1 MKKVRT
7 LKELQNHPFVSHID
21 YEYQY
26 GIFDETD
33 YIYLLYL
40 IDGKQ
45 FECLASGMIT
55 SPTIKQLIIEFY
67 YYDIISI

>member
-1 MKKVRT
+1 MKKVKT
-7 LKELQNHPFVSHID
+7 FKDLQQHPFVSHID

-40 IDGKQ
+40 IDGKK
-45 FECLASGMIT
+45 FECLDSAIINA
-55 SPTIKQLIIEFY
+55 PTKQHLVTYFNSYE
-67 YYDIISI
+67 IISK